1 MAKTKYVNSTQLQK
15 ELFKRTEGYAANVRA
30 IYQNYL
36 LQIINLVKGTELEEG
51 KPFSF
56 SEYGYSDEA
65 TAIFREMYSRLYQE
79 IRNDVQNEW
88 LLSNQ
93 HNDEL
98 VKSVFGEN
106 SINDNHFA
114 RFFKRNMEAM
124 DAFFARKTGE
134 EGLSLSQKV
143 WRYTGQFKE
152 ELENCLD
159 LAIGEGTGANKLASK
174 IQTYLQ
180 DPDRFYRRFRIK
192 VGEDENGN
200 TVYGRV
206 SVSYTHLD
214 VYKRQEEQEGNE
226 KEEGS
231 EDDPIADEKEDFYR
245 SMLNDCLY
253 ESNNEFDIPNLLL
266 EEQAGKLLLPFA
278 PWGADSRLRKDVAT
292 YHFYVDD
299 YRFEAIWKDPIK
311 VLTSGVKAL
320 VEPNLSVYDTTPI
333 AYGLQQIYKKRWI
346 SRYFQECGIKVYADL
361 NVSVKFKEY
370 NKLGLPKAVS
380 YTHLDVYKRQ
390 TESSA
395 K

>member
-1 MAKTKYVNSTQLQK
+1 M
-15 ELFKRTEGYAANVRA
+15 
-30 IYQNYL
+30 
-36 LQIINLVKGTELEEG
+36 
-51 KPFSF
+51 
-56 SEYGYSDEA
+56 
-65 TAIFREMYSRLYQE
+65 SRHLRSP
-79 IRNDVQNEW
+79 I
-88 LLSNQ
+88 
-93 HNDEL
+93 
-98 VKSVFGEN
+98 
-106 SINDNHFA
+106 
-114 RFFKRNMEAM
+114 
-124 DAFFARKTGE
+124 
-134 EGLSLSQKV
+134 
-143 WRYTGQFKE
+143 
-152 ELENCLD
+152 
-159 LAIGEGTGANKLASK
+159 
-174 IQTYLQ
+174 
-180 DPDRFYRRFRIK
+180 PDK
-192 VGEDENGN
+192 QPEDEEAA
-200 TVYGRV
+200 
-206 SVSYTHLD
+206 D
-214 VYKRQEEQEGNE
+214 EEQEDNE

-370 NKLGLPKAVS
+370 NKLGLPKGYNAFFTRGYAGRLEYLKGELEVAKEIS
-380 YTHLDVYKRQ
+380 GLQTPNLLVYGGGDEIRKFCIDNSLVYVQDFINDKSSKKDGKNKR
-390 TESSA
+390 